1 MGLELGWQPRLVGG
15 VDGLEERPAAEL
27 LTFQGQSITAV
38 DDATLSARYP
48 SFDVTPERSRDN
60 LDRLARALRA
70 LNARV
75 FTESVPEGLPFDC
88 STQTLA
94 RAGLWNLVTDAGRI
108 DVAFTPSGTGGYE
121 DLSRNANRFEV
132 FDTTIE
138 VASIADI
145 IRSKVA
151 ADRPQDRQ
159 DVPILQA
166 ILDNELRAGR

>member
-1 MGLELGWQPRLVGG
+1 MSAPFDPERIVRVLGAERVSYVLIGALGARLYGFPRV
-15 VDGLEERPAAEL
+15 
-27 LTFQGQSITAV
+27 TA
-38 DDATLSARYP
+38 DI
-48 SFDVTPERSRDN
+48 DVTPERSRDN

-75 FTESVPEGLPFDC
+75 FTESVPDGLPFDC
-88 STQTLA
+88 SAQTLA